1 MNHITKYIFAILS
14 LIMLAGCSGS
24 EQGEERP
31 KDTLVPI
38 SLTLSVPNDK
48 SNTRVG
54 DPGKYTHVGDP
65 GEDTHD
71 EVDWDQLTII
81 IAYTEK
87 TTGKDIYDGSANTM
101 VYYDTFSKDEFDRKT
116 PVSHSTSTLSPADT
130 NGYHDYTIYLPPGTC
145 CVYGVT
151 YSKDKGLNLEEEL
164 SKIPKD
170 GKKYHNTDIYK
181 LQISNDYACDK
192 IKNTM
197 DIAKF
202 ISVATG
208 YATEVGVATN
218 NRLIPVEFNSNT
230 TSSTK
235 RYWRMVLGRLAT
247 KLDIQWDA
255 KGAYEN
261 DDKGI
266 PKFKDV
272 KVESFTYHG
281 EAEGTGTSGAGTSG
295 TGSTTSE
302 AGYGRLFPTLY
313 AASTIT
319 PKTSVGG
326 QKTFINRT
334 EISKRN
340 GRVYHYTFPDGYTK
354 PRITFDVKTTKKDGE
369 AETKTEVT
377 FDLKKKIESFN
388 PAQWYKI
395 NVTISG
401 TKIGSA
407 SNITIKEF
415 KE

>member
-38 SLTLSVPNDK
+38 SLTLSVPDDK
-48 SNTRVG
+48 TNTRVG
-54 DPGKYTHVGDP
+54 DPGA
-65 GEDTHD
+65 DTND
-71 EVDWDQLTII
+71 KVDWDRLTII

-87 TTGKDIYDGSANTM
+87 TKGKDIYDGSASTM
-101 VYYDTFSKDEFDRKT
+101 VYYDTFTKEDFDSIT
-116 PVSHSTSTLSPADT
+116 PVSHYTSTLSPADT

-151 YSKDKGLNLEEEL
+151 YSKGKGLNLEEEL

-170 GKKYHNTDIYK
+170 GKKGHNADIYK

-192 IKNTM
+192 TKNTM

-208 YATEVGVATN
+208 YAREVNVADNTLTDT
-218 NRLIPVEFNSNT
+218 RLIPVEFNSNT

-261 DDKGI
+261 Q
-266 PKFKDV
+266 KFTNV
-272 KVESFTYHG
+272 KVEGFTYHG
-281 EAEGTGTSGAGTSG
+281 EAEGTGTTGT
-295 TGSTTSE
+295 
-302 AGYGRLFPTLY
+302 GYGRLFPTLY
-313 AASTIT
+313 ADYTKKEEI
-319 PKTSVGG
+319 KGTSVGG
-326 QKTFINRT
+326 QKAFINTT

-340 GRVYHYTFPDGYTK
+340 GRVYHYTFPDGTNP
-354 PRITFDVKTTKKDGE
+354 PRLTFKLDTEKEGTTGNKIYNVTFNMSNLKDG
-369 AETKTEVT
+369 
-377 FDLKKKIESFN
+377 FI
-388 PAQWYKI
+388 PARWYKI
-395 NVTISG
+395 NVKISG
-401 TKIGSA
+401 TQLGSN
-407 SNITIKEF
+407 SEF
-415 KE
+415 TFDKFDI

>member
-48 SNTRVG
+48 SSTRVG
-54 DPGKYTHVGDP
+54 DPGGDTN
-65 GEDTHD
+65 DK
-71 EVDWDQLTII
+71 VDWDQLTII

-101 VYYDTFSKDEFDRKT
+101 VYYDTFSKTEFESTK
-116 PVSHSTSTLSPADT
+116 PVSHYTSTLSPADT

-151 YSKDKGLNLEEEL
+151 YSDGEGLDLEEEL

-170 GKKYHNTDIYK
+170 KKDHNADIYN

-192 IKNTM
+192 TSNTM

-235 RYWRMVLGRLAT
+235 RYWRMVLGRLAA
-247 KLDIQWDA
+247 KIDIQWDA
-255 KGAYEN
+255 KGAYEKDN
-261 DDKGI
+261 DGNLKYTN
-266 PKFKDV
+266 V
-272 KVESFTYHG
+272 KVTKFTYHG
-281 EAEGTGTSGAGTSG
+281 EPKGTTKDDAGC
-295 TGSTTSE
+295 
-302 AGYGRLFPTLY
+302 GRLFPTLY
-313 AASTIT
+313 NKEVTS
-319 PKTSVGG
+319 KTSVSGWT
-326 QKTFINRT
+326 TFLNT
-334 EISKRN
+334 SEISKRN
-340 GRVYHYTFPDGYTK
+340 GRVYHYTFPDGTNT
-354 PRITFDVKTTKKDGE
+354 PHITFQLDTKKEGT
-369 AETKTEVT
+369 AENNTYNVT
-377 FDLKKKIESFN
+377 FDMSNLKDGFI
-388 PAQWYKI
+388 PARWYKI
-395 NVTISG
+395 NARISG
-401 TKIGSA
+401 SKLGDNSD
-407 SNITIKEF
+407 ITINNF
-415 KE
+415 DI

>member
-48 SNTRVG
+48 SSTRVG
-54 DPGKYTHVGDP
+54 DPGA
-65 GEDTHD
+65 DTND
-71 EVDWDQLTII
+71 KVDWDRLTII

-87 TTGKDIYDGSANTM
+87 TKGKDIYDGSASTM
-101 VYYDTFSKDEFDRKT
+101 VYYDTFTKDEFDRKT
-116 PVSHSTSTLSPADT
+116 PVSHDTSTLSPADT

-151 YSKDKGLNLEEEL
+151 YSDGEGLDLEEEL

-170 GKKYHNTDIYK
+170 GKKGHNADIYK
-181 LQISNDYACDK
+181 LQISNDYAWN
-192 IKNTM
+192 INEM

-208 YATEVGVATN
+208 YATEVNVANNTLTD

-261 DDKGI
+261 DANGI
-266 PKFKDV
+266 PKFNDV
-272 KVESFTYHG
+272 KVEGFTYHG
-281 EAEGTGTSGAGTSG
+281 EAEGTGTSGTGTSG
-295 TGSTTSE
+295 TGSTTTE
-302 AGYGRLFPTLY
+302 VGYGRLFPTLY

-326 QKTFINRT
+326 QKAFINT
-334 EISKRN
+334 SEISKRN
-340 GRVYHYTFPDGYTK
+340 GRVYHYTFPDGITK
-354 PRITFDVKTTKKDGE
+354 PRITFDVLTKKDGE
-369 AETKTEVT
+369 TETKTDKVT
-377 FDLKKKIESFN
+377 FDLNNWIESFN

-395 NVTISG
+395 NVTIKG
-401 TKIGSA
+401 TKIGKE
-407 SNITIKEF
+407 SNISIDKFNNKEID
-415 KE
+415 

>member
-48 SNTRVG
+48 SSTRVG
-54 DPGKYTHVGDP
+54 DPGA
-65 GEDTHD
+65 DTND
-71 EVDWDQLTII
+71 KVDWDRLTII

-87 TTGKDIYDGSANTM
+87 TKGKDIYDGSASTM
-101 VYYDTFSKDEFDRKT
+101 VYYDTFTKEDFDSIT
-116 PVSHSTSTLSPADT
+116 PVSHYTSTLSPADT

-151 YSKDKGLNLEEEL
+151 YSKGKGLNLEEEL

-170 GKKYHNTDIYK
+170 GKKGHNADIYK

-192 IKNTM
+192 TKNTM

-208 YATEVGVATN
+208 YAREVNVADNTLTDT
-218 NRLIPVEFNSNT
+218 RLIPVEFNSNT

-261 DDKGI
+261 Q
-266 PKFKDV
+266 KFTNV
-272 KVESFTYHG
+272 KVEGFTYHG
-281 EAEGTGTSGAGTSG
+281 EAEGTGTTGT
-295 TGSTTSE
+295 
-302 AGYGRLFPTLY
+302 GYGRLFPTLY
-313 AASTIT
+313 ADYTKKEEI
-319 PKTSVGG
+319 KGTSVGG
-326 QKTFINRT
+326 QKAFINTT

-340 GRVYHYTFPDGYTK
+340 GRVYHYTFPDGTNP
-354 PRITFDVKTTKKDGE
+354 PRLTFKLDTEKEGTTGNKIYD
-369 AETKTEVT
+369 VT
-377 FDLKKKIESFN
+377 FDMSNLKDGFI
-388 PAQWYKI
+388 PARWYKI
-395 NVTISG
+395 NVKISG
-401 TKIGSA
+401 SKLGEEP
-407 SNITIKEF
+407 NITISKF
-415 KE
+415 DI

>member
-14 LIMLAGCSGS
+14 LITLAGCSGS

-48 SNTRVG
+48 SSTRVG
-54 DPGKYTHVGDP
+54 DPGA
-65 GEDTHD
+65 DTND
-71 EVDWDQLTII
+71 KVDWDRLTII
-81 IAYTEK
+81 VAYKEK
-87 TTGKDIYDGSANTM
+87 TQGKDIYDGSANTM
-101 VYYDTFSKDEFDRKT
+101 VYYDTFSKTEFESTK

-151 YSKDKGLNLEEEL
+151 YSKGKGLNLEEEL

-170 GKKYHNTDIYK
+170 GKEYHNTDIYK
-181 LQISNDYACDK
+181 LQISNDYAWN
-192 IKNTM
+192 INEM

-208 YATEVGVATN
+208 YATEVDVATN
-218 NRLIPVEFNSNT
+218 TLTDNRLIPVEFNSNT

-261 DDKGI
+261 DEKGI
-266 PKFKDV
+266 PKSKDV

-281 EAEGTGTSGAGTSG
+281 EAEGT
-295 TGSTTSE
+295 STTGV
-302 AGYGRLFPTLY
+302 GYGRLFPTLY
-313 AASTIT
+313 DDYTKKENIEG
-319 PKTSVGG
+319 TSVGG
-326 QKTFINRT
+326 QKAFINT
-334 EISKRN
+334 SEISKRN
-340 GRVYHYTFPDGYTK
+340 GRVYHYTFPDGVTK
-354 PRITFDVKTTKKDGE
+354 PRITFDLKTTKKDGE

-407 SNITIKEF
+407 SNITIDEF